1 MRTIIFPDTEK
12 LITATLPSLLLSA
25 GVALADFRVA
35 TRKLQPNR
43 LAPKHQII
51 VRSDG
56 GTIYDRALKE
66 ESMTILIW
74 TKTANSYGDAN
85 SMALR
90 LEALLPLLATKIWN
104 INNVEGITVS
114 PIDSETE
121 EELREITF
129 NVIVKGQD
137 LSL

>member
-1 MRTIIFPDTEK
+1 MRTIIFPYTEK

>member
-1 MRTIIFPDTEK
+1 MKTIIFPDTEK
-12 LITATLPSLLLSA
+12 LITATLPSLLLAA
-25 GVALADFRVA
+25 GVSLADFRVA
-35 TRKLQPNR
+35 TRKLEPNR
-43 LAPKHQII
+43 PALKHQII

-56 GTIYDRALKE
+56 GTIYERALKE
-66 ESMTILIW
+66 ESMAILIW

-85 SMALR
+85 SLALR
-90 LEALLPLLATKIWN
+90 LEALLPLLAQKVWN
-104 INNVEGITVS
+104 INTVEGITVS
-114 PIDSETE
+114 PVDSETG